1 MRRSWT
7 RVALLAAASVAL
19 AAPSFAHHS
28 LSMYNINTKKFLTG
42 TVKEFE
48 WANPHSFIR
57 ILVRKSD
64 GMTELWS
71 FEGAGVGSL
80 SRVG

>member
-1 MRRSWT
+1 
-7 RVALLAAASVAL
+7 
-19 AAPSFAHHS
+19 
-28 LSMYNINTKKFLTG
+28 MYNINTKKFLTG